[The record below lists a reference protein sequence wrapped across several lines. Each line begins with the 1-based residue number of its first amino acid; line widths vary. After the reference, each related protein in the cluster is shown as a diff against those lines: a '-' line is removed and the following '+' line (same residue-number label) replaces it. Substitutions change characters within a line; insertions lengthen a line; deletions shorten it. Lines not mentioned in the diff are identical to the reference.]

1 MHTYSF
7 ENLEVWKEAR
17 ILTKLIYHI
26 SYNSLPK
33 EERFSL
39 ADQMKRAVISI
50 SSNIAEGTSR
60 FSSKEKIRFVEM
72 SYGSLMELYAQLIL
86 CIDLQYINDEQMN
99 EIKPLIFK
107 ISNYLNAL
115 KTAYQ
120 KQLNK

>member
-7 ENLEVWKEAR
+7 EKLEVWKDAR
-17 ILTKLIYHI
+17 NLVKLIYFL
-26 SYNSLPK
+26 SNNSLP
-33 EERFSL
+33 EQERFTL
-39 ADQMKRAVISI
+39 ANQIKRAVVSV

-60 FSSKEKIRFVEM
+60 FSPKEKIRFVEM

-86 CIDLQYINDEQMN
+86 CVDLQYINDEQIN